1 MMSAE
6 AMVSAKYVA
15 AFCLRNLTE
24 PLVPTGSISIFSPL
38 IPTKDI
44 LVTITLIH
52 FYKSRKKAQVQ
63 MYVDSSRSQY
73 FH

>member
-6 AMVSAKYVA
+6 AIVSAKYVA

-38 IPTKDI
+38 IPTK
-44 LVTITLIH
+44 
-52 FYKSRKKAQVQ
+52 KN
-63 MYVDSSRSQY
+63 SS
-73 FH
+73 